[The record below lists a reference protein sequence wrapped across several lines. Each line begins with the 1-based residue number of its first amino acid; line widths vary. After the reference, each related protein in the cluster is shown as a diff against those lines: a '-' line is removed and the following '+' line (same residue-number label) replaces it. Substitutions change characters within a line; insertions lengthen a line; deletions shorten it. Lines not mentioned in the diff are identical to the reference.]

1 MSAPGRSGASIFAA
15 PSPGLS
21 ARGARIPLTR
31 ARGASQHGA
40 SARRCACTRESE
52 RARERARGRHGP
64 RPRRP
69 PGLPRPRRAPSRPH
83 AKGRSF
89 PDEHR
94 AGDPRPLEV
103 GRAHSRRRRRRRRTT
118 FPTRGCV
125 TGRHVRGRRGSSR
138 PARERRPQAQ
148 SAALRPAERTTPSS
162 PSRSASQRLAGRPG
176 AFVRLLTRPGLAGI
190 RPVARGDERRRR
202 RAWMQAAGA
211 LPS

>member
-1 MSAPGRSGASIFAA
+1 MEPRRAAA
-15 PSPGLS
+15 PAP
-21 ARGARIPLTR
+21 ARA
-31 ARGASQHGA
+31 
-40 SARRCACTRESE
+40 SE

-83 AKGRSF
+83 AKGRPF
-89 PDEHR
+89 PDQHR
-94 AGDPRPLEV
+94 AGDPRPLQV
-103 GRAHSRRRRRRRRTT
+103 GRAHSRRRRRTT

-125 TGRHVRGRRGSSR
+125 TRRHVRGRRGSSR
-138 PARERRPQAQ
+138 PAREHRPQAQ

-190 RPVARGDERRRR
+190 RPVARGDQRRRR
-202 RAWMQAAGA
+202 LGCRPRERC
-211 LPS
+211 LPSSTAVKVN

>member
-1 MSAPGRSGASIFAA
+1 M
-15 PSPGLS
+15 
-21 ARGARIPLTR
+21 
-31 ARGASQHGA
+31 
-40 SARRCACTRESE
+40 E
-52 RARERARGRHGP
+52 
-64 RPRRP
+64 
-69 PGLPRPRRAPSRPH
+69 PRRAAAPAPARASERGGVTGRDPGGLRAFPGPAGPRAVRTRRGRP
-83 AKGRSF
+83 F

-103 GRAHSRRRRRRRRTT
+103 GRAHSRRRRRRRTT

-190 RPVARGDERRRR
+190 RPVASGTRGGGGGLVCRPRERCPLSSITVRQDCSP
-202 RAWMQAAGA
+202 WYQF
-211 LPS
+211 